1 MENITEFF
9 SNPLAKTLGWTLVH
23 ALWQILAVTLVY
35 FLVVIFTKKAN
46 TRYWSG
52 MTLLLL
58 QFVASGITFF
68 VIREYSSSEKNFVGV
83 ALAPK
88 MLSSVQVMLSF
99 LQTNLPLVV
108 GIWVLGCAI
117 LFSRLI
123 LGYLWVNQ
131 LKNSPKNQFDE
142 KLTQIL
148 SDIKQ
153 KMNITKIVHVK
164 VSRMVSL
171 PMIMGVL
178 KPVILIP
185 ASLVSGFSQEQLET
199 ILAHELAHLKR
210 QDFLLNGLQSV
221 LDVIYFFHPAMW
233 LLSAQIRKE
242 RENCCDDMALEVS
255 GSKLLLAKTLVQLQ
269 ETTYTP
275 KLAMAFGK
283 KSYSLLE
290 RVQRIVGISSPR
302 NFNKESIWIV
312 VGLFVTFF
320 AFAQKNEEKRTVS
333 KTIYSS
339 SSTADTLI
347 SPKRNEASIVIQ
359 DNKNDFRI
367 KDNKIFYNGKEVQLS
382 PEVQEKVNVRLK
394 ALEVNQQQM
403 EAQSKLMEEQSQEME
418 KFSSQMEVNSK
429 PMEEIGKKMEV
440 IGKKMELAAKKYTSE
455 LNNKKFGDKDL
466 DAFSKKFDAEMA
478 EYDKEMD
485 QYSKQMDELSSQ
497 MEKVSAPMDAIS
509 AKMDEISAPMESI
522 SVELERN
529 VDEIIELMPAEI
541 RLSILK
547 DRPKPPSPPKAP
559 KAPKSVISP
568 KAPKAPKSIISPK
581 NVPSP
586 PSPPS
591 PPTPPKKD

>member
-23 ALWQILAVTLVY
+23 SLWQILAITLVY
-35 FLVVIFTKKAN
+35 FAIVLFTKKASY
-46 TRYWSG
+46 RYWSG
-52 MTLLLL
+52 MSLLLL
-58 QFVASGITFF
+58 QFMASGITFF
-68 VIREYSSSEKNFVGV
+68 VISAISSSEKTFAGV

-88 MLSSVQVMLSF
+88 MLSSVQVMLSY

-123 LGYLWVNQ
+123 LGYLWVNS

-148 SDIKQ
+148 LDIKQ
-153 KMNITKIVHVK
+153 KMNITKNVQVK
-164 VSRMVSL
+164 VSRIVSL

-185 ASLVSGFSQEQLET
+185 AGLVSGFSQEQLET

-210 QDFLLNGLQSV
+210 HDFLLNGLQSV

-242 RENCCDDMALEVS
+242 RENCCDDLALEVS

-269 ETTYTP
+269 ETIYTP

-290 RVQRIVGISSPR
+290 RVQRIVGIGSPR

-312 VGLFVTFF
+312 AGLFVTFF
-320 AFAQKNEEKRTVS
+320 AFAQKNEEQRTVS
-333 KTIYSS
+333 TSISRS

-347 SPKRNEASIVIQ
+347 SPKRNETSIVIQ
-359 DNKNDFRI
+359 DSKNDFRI

-394 ALEVNQQQM
+394 AVEVNQQQM
-403 EAQSKLMEEQSQEME
+403 EVQSKLMEEQSHEME

-429 PMEEIGKKMEV
+429 PMEEISKKMEEV
-440 IGKKMELAAKKYTSE
+440 GKKMELA
-455 LNNKKFGDKDL
+455 
-466 DAFSKKFDAEMA
+466 SKKHELALKSKNLTKKDEDLIWKTFESQIA
-478 EYDKEMD
+478 EYDKEME
-485 QYSKQMDELSSQ
+485 QYNIQMDEYASQ
-497 MEKVSAPMDAIS
+497 MDKVSAPMDAIS
-509 AKMDEISAPMESI
+509 AKMDEISVPMDAI
-522 SVELERN
+522 SEELDRN
-529 VDEIIELMPAEI
+529 VNEIIDLMPAEI
-541 RLSILK
+541 RSSILK
-547 DRPKPPSPPKAP
+547 DRLKTPVPPKAP

-568 KAPKAPKSIISPK
+568 NAPKGIISPK

-586 PSPPS
+586 P
-591 PPTPPKKD
+591 TPPKKD

>member
-23 ALWQILAVTLVY
+23 SLWQILAITLVY
-35 FLVVIFTKKAN
+35 FAIVLFTKKASY
-46 TRYWSG
+46 RYWSG
-52 MTLLLL
+52 MSLLLL
-58 QFVASGITFF
+58 QFMASGITFF
-68 VIREYSSSEKNFVGV
+68 VISAFSSSEKTFAGV

-88 MLSSVQVMLSF
+88 MLSSVQVMLSY

-123 LGYLWVNQ
+123 LGYLWVNS

-148 SDIKQ
+148 LDIKQ
-153 KMNITKIVHVK
+153 KMNITKNVQVK
-164 VSRMVSL
+164 VSRIVSL

-185 ASLVSGFSQEQLET
+185 AGLVSGFSQEQLET

-210 QDFLLNGLQSV
+210 HDFLLNGLQSV

-242 RENCCDDMALEVS
+242 RENCCDDLALEVS

-269 ETTYTP
+269 ETIYTP

-283 KSYSLLE
+283 RSYSLLE
-290 RVQRIVGISSPR
+290 RVQRIVGIGSPR

-312 VGLFVTFF
+312 AGLFVTFF
-320 AFAQKNEEKRTVS
+320 AFAQKNEEQRTVS
-333 KTIYSS
+333 TSISRS

-347 SPKRNEASIVIQ
+347 SPKRNETSIVIQ
-359 DNKNDFRI
+359 DSKNDFRI

-394 ALEVNQQQM
+394 AVEVNQQQM
-403 EAQSKLMEEQSQEME
+403 EAQSKLMEEQSHEME

-429 PMEEIGKKMEV
+429 PMEEISKKMEEV
-440 IGKKMELAAKKYTSE
+440 GKKMELA
-455 LNNKKFGDKDL
+455 
-466 DAFSKKFDAEMA
+466 SKKHELALKSKNLTKKDEDLIWKTFESQIA
-478 EYDKEMD
+478 EYDKEME
-485 QYSKQMDELSSQ
+485 QYNIQMDEYASQ
-497 MEKVSAPMDAIS
+497 MDKVSAPMDAIS
-509 AKMDEISAPMESI
+509 AKMDEISVPMDAI
-522 SVELERN
+522 SVELDRN
-529 VDEIIELMPAEI
+529 VNEIIDLMPAEI
-541 RLSILK
+541 RSSILK
-547 DRPKPPSPPKAP
+547 DRLKTPVPPKAP

-568 KAPKAPKSIISPK
+568 NAPKGIISPK
-581 NVPSP
+581 NVPSL
-586 PSPPS
+586 
-591 PPTPPKKD
+591 PTPPKKD

>member
-1 MENITEFF
+1 MKNITEFF
-9 SNPLAKTLGWTLVH
+9 SNPLAKALGWTLVH
-23 ALWQILAVTLVY
+23 SLWQILAITLVY

-52 MTLLLL
+52 MSLLLL
-58 QFVASGITFF
+58 QFIASGITFF
-68 VIREYSSSEKNFVGV
+68 IISEFSSAEKTFGGV
-83 ALAPK
+83 PLAPK
-88 MLSSVQVMLSF
+88 MLNSVQMILSY
-99 LQTNLPLVV
+99 LQTNLHLIV

-148 SDIKQ
+148 VDIKQ
-153 KMNITKIVHVK
+153 KMDITKTVQVK

-210 QDFLLNGLQSV
+210 HDFLINGLQSV

-242 RENCCDDMALEVS
+242 RENCCDDLALEVS
-255 GSKLLLAKTLVQLQ
+255 GSKLLLAKTLVALQ

-275 KLAMAFGK
+275 SLALAFGK

-320 AFAQKNEEKRTVS
+320 AFAQKNEEKKSIS
-333 KTIYSS
+333 KAIYSNVS
-339 SSTADTLI
+339 VADTLI
-347 SPKRNEASIVIQ
+347 SPKKNEASIVIQ
-359 DNKNDFRI
+359 DGKSDFRI

-394 ALEVNQQQM
+394 AMEVNQKQM
-403 EAQSKLMEEQSQEME
+403 EAQGKLMEEQGLEME
-418 KFSSQMEVNSK
+418 KYSSEMQVNSK
-429 PMEEIGKKMEV
+429 PMEEMGKKMEV

-466 DAFSKKFDAEMA
+466 DVFSKKFDAEMA
-478 EYDKEMD
+478 EYDKEMEV
-485 QYSKQMDELSSQ
+485 YSKQMEELSSQ
-497 MEKVSAPMDAIS
+497 MNKLSAPMDAIS
-509 AKMDEISAPMESI
+509 EKMEKLSEPMEAI

-541 RLSILK
+541 RSSIMK
-547 DRPKPPSPPKAP
+547 DRPKPPAPPKAP
-559 KAPKSVISP
+559 KAPKAMKSVISPKPPVPP
-568 KAPKAPKSIISPK
+568 KAPKAPI
-581 NVPSP
+581 
-586 PSPPS
+586 
-591 PPTPPKKD
+591 KD

>member
-23 ALWQILAVTLVY
+23 SLWQILAITLVY
-35 FLVVIFTKKAN
+35 FAIVLFTKKASY
-46 TRYWSG
+46 RYWSG
-52 MTLLLL
+52 MSLLLL
-58 QFVASGITFF
+58 QFMASGITFF
-68 VIREYSSSEKNFVGV
+68 VISAISSSEKTFAGV

-88 MLSSVQVMLSF
+88 MLSSVQVMLSY

-123 LGYLWVNQ
+123 LGYLWVNS

-148 SDIKQ
+148 LDIKQ
-153 KMNITKIVHVK
+153 KMNITKNVQVK
-164 VSRMVSL
+164 VSRIVSL

-185 ASLVSGFSQEQLET
+185 ASLVSVFSQEQLET

-210 QDFLLNGLQSV
+210 HDFLLNGLQSV

-242 RENCCDDMALEVS
+242 RENCCDDLALEVS

-269 ETTYTP
+269 ETIYTP

-283 KSYSLLE
+283 RSYSLLE
-290 RVQRIVGISSPR
+290 RVQRIVGIGSPR

-312 VGLFVTFF
+312 AGLFVTFF
-320 AFAQKNEEKRTVS
+320 AFAQKNEEQRTVS
-333 KTIYSS
+333 MSISRS

-347 SPKRNEASIVIQ
+347 SPKRNETSIVIQ
-359 DNKNDFRI
+359 DSKNDFRI

-394 ALEVNQQQM
+394 AVEVNQQQM
-403 EAQSKLMEEQSQEME
+403 EVQSKLMEEQSHEME

-429 PMEEIGKKMEV
+429 PMEEISKKMEEV
-440 IGKKMELAAKKYTSE
+440 GKKMELA
-455 LNNKKFGDKDL
+455 
-466 DAFSKKFDAEMA
+466 SKKHELALKSKNLTKKDEDLIWKTFESQIA
-478 EYDKEMD
+478 EYDKEME
-485 QYSKQMDELSSQ
+485 QYNIQMDEYASQ
-497 MEKVSAPMDAIS
+497 MDKVSAPMDAIS
-509 AKMDEISAPMESI
+509 AKMDEISVPMDAI
-522 SVELERN
+522 SVELDRN
-529 VDEIIELMPAEI
+529 VNEIIDLMPADI
-541 RLSILK
+541 RSSILK
-547 DRPKPPSPPKAP
+547 DRLKTPVPPKAP
-559 KAPKSVISP
+559 KAPKSLISP
-568 KAPKAPKSIISPK
+568 NAPKGIISPK

-586 PSPPS
+586 P
-591 PPTPPKKD
+591 TPPKKD

>member
-1 MENITEFF
+1 M
-9 SNPLAKTLGWTLVH
+9 S
-23 ALWQILAVTLVY
+23 
-35 FLVVIFTKKAN
+35 
-46 TRYWSG
+46 
-52 MTLLLL
+52 LLLL
-58 QFVASGITFF
+58 QFMASGITFF
-68 VIREYSSSEKNFVGV
+68 VISAFSSSEKTFAGV

-88 MLSSVQVMLSF
+88 MLSSVQVMLSY

-123 LGYLWVNQ
+123 LGYLWVNS

-148 SDIKQ
+148 LDIKQ
-153 KMNITKIVHVK
+153 KMNITKNVQVK
-164 VSRMVSL
+164 VSRIVSL

-185 ASLVSGFSQEQLET
+185 AGLVSGFSQEQLET

-210 QDFLLNGLQSV
+210 HDFLLNGLQSV

-242 RENCCDDMALEVS
+242 RENCCDDLALEVS

-269 ETTYTP
+269 ETIYTP

-290 RVQRIVGISSPR
+290 RVQRIVGIGSPR

-312 VGLFVTFF
+312 AGLFVTFF
-320 AFAQKNEEKRTVS
+320 AFAQKNEEQRTVS
-333 KTIYSS
+333 TSISRS

-347 SPKRNEASIVIQ
+347 SPKRNETSIVIQ
-359 DNKNDFRI
+359 DSKNDFRI

-394 ALEVNQQQM
+394 AVEVNQQQM
-403 EAQSKLMEEQSQEME
+403 EAQSKLMEEQSHEME

-429 PMEEIGKKMEV
+429 PMEEISKKMEEV
-440 IGKKMELAAKKYTSE
+440 GKKMELA
-455 LNNKKFGDKDL
+455 
-466 DAFSKKFDAEMA
+466 SKKHELALKSKNLTKKDEDLIWKTFESQIA
-478 EYDKEMD
+478 EYDKEME
-485 QYSKQMDELSSQ
+485 QYNIQMDEYASQ
-497 MEKVSAPMDAIS
+497 MDKVSAPMDAIS
-509 AKMDEISAPMESI
+509 AKMDEISVPMDAI
-522 SVELERN
+522 SVELDRN
-529 VDEIIELMPAEI
+529 VNEIIDLMPAEI
-541 RLSILK
+541 RSSILK
-547 DRPKPPSPPKAP
+547 DRLK
-559 KAPKSVISP
+559 
-568 KAPKAPKSIISPK
+568 
-581 NVPSP
+581 
-586 PSPPS
+586 
-591 PPTPPKKD
+591 TPVLSKFNLFL

>member
-23 ALWQILAVTLVY
+23 SLWQILAITLVY
-35 FLVVIFTKKAN
+35 FAIVLFTKKASY
-46 TRYWSG
+46 RYWSG
-52 MTLLLL
+52 MSLLLL
-58 QFVASGITFF
+58 QFMASGITFF
-68 VIREYSSSEKNFVGV
+68 VISAFSSSEKTFAGV

-88 MLSSVQVMLSF
+88 MLSSVQVMLSY

-123 LGYLWVNQ
+123 LGYLWVNS

-148 SDIKQ
+148 LDIKQ
-153 KMNITKIVHVK
+153 KMNITKNVQVK
-164 VSRMVSL
+164 VSRIVSL

-185 ASLVSGFSQEQLET
+185 AGLVSGFSQEQLET

-210 QDFLLNGLQSV
+210 HDFLLNGLQSV

-242 RENCCDDMALEVS
+242 RENCCDDLALEVS

-269 ETTYTP
+269 ETIYTP

-290 RVQRIVGISSPR
+290 RVQRIVGIGSPR

-312 VGLFVTFF
+312 AGLFVTFF
-320 AFAQKNEEKRTVS
+320 AFAQKNEEQRTVS
-333 KTIYSS
+333 TSISRS

-347 SPKRNEASIVIQ
+347 SPKRNETSIVIQ
-359 DNKNDFRI
+359 DSKNDFRI

-394 ALEVNQQQM
+394 AVEVNQQQM
-403 EAQSKLMEEQSQEME
+403 EVQSKLMEEQSHEME

-429 PMEEIGKKMEV
+429 PMEEISKKMEV
-440 IGKKMELAAKKYTSE
+440 VGKKMELA
-455 LNNKKFGDKDL
+455 
-466 DAFSKKFDAEMA
+466 SKKHELALKSKNLTKKDEDLIWKTFESQIA
-478 EYDKEMD
+478 EYDKEME
-485 QYSKQMDELSSQ
+485 QYNIQMDEYASQ
-497 MEKVSAPMDAIS
+497 MDKVSAPMDAIS
-509 AKMDEISAPMESI
+509 AKMDEISVPMDAI
-522 SVELERN
+522 SEELDRN
-529 VDEIIELMPAEI
+529 VNEIIDLMPADI
-541 RLSILK
+541 RSSILK
-547 DRPKPPSPPKAP
+547 DRLKTPVPPKAP

-568 KAPKAPKSIISPK
+568 NAPKGIISPK
-581 NVPSP
+581 NVPSL
-586 PSPPS
+586 
-591 PPTPPKKD
+591 PTPPKKD

>member
-1 MENITEFF
+1 
-9 SNPLAKTLGWTLVH
+9 LA
-23 ALWQILAVTLVY
+23 ITLVY
-35 FLVVIFTKKAN
+35 FAIVLFTKKASY
-46 TRYWSG
+46 RYWSG
-52 MTLLLL
+52 MSLLLL
-58 QFVASGITFF
+58 QFMASGITFF
-68 VIREYSSSEKNFVGV
+68 VISAFSSSEKTFAGV

-88 MLSSVQVMLSF
+88 MLSSVQVMLSY

-123 LGYLWVNQ
+123 LGYLWVNS

-148 SDIKQ
+148 LDIKQ
-153 KMNITKIVHVK
+153 KMNITKNVQVK
-164 VSRMVSL
+164 VSRIVSL

-185 ASLVSGFSQEQLET
+185 AGLVSGFSQEQLET

-210 QDFLLNGLQSV
+210 HDFLLNGLQSV

-242 RENCCDDMALEVS
+242 RENCCDDLALEVS

-269 ETTYTP
+269 ETIYTP

-290 RVQRIVGISSPR
+290 RVQRIVGIGSPR

-312 VGLFVTFF
+312 AGLFVTFF
-320 AFAQKNEEKRTVS
+320 AFAQKNEEQRTVS
-333 KTIYSS
+333 TSISRS

-347 SPKRNEASIVIQ
+347 SPKRNETSIVIQ
-359 DNKNDFRI
+359 DSKNDFRI

-394 ALEVNQQQM
+394 AVEVNQQQM
-403 EAQSKLMEEQSQEME
+403 EVQSKLMEEQSHEME

-429 PMEEIGKKMEV
+429 PMEEISKKMEEV
-440 IGKKMELAAKKYTSE
+440 GKKMELA
-455 LNNKKFGDKDL
+455 
-466 DAFSKKFDAEMA
+466 SKKHELALKSKNLTKKDEDLIWKTFESQIA
-478 EYDKEMD
+478 EYDKEME
-485 QYSKQMDELSSQ
+485 QYNIQMDEYASQ
-497 MEKVSAPMDAIS
+497 MDKVSAPMDAIS
-509 AKMDEISAPMESI
+509 AKMDEISVPMDAI
-522 SVELERN
+522 SVELDRN
-529 VDEIIELMPAEI
+529 VNEIIDLMPADI
-541 RLSILK
+541 RSSILK
-547 DRPKPPSPPKAP
+547 DRLKTPVPPKAP
-559 KAPKSVISP
+559 KAPKSLISP
-568 KAPKAPKSIISPK
+568 NAPKGIISPK

-586 PSPPS
+586 P
-591 PPTPPKKD
+591 TPPKKD

>member
-23 ALWQILAVTLVY
+23 SLWQILAITLVY
-35 FLVVIFTKKAN
+35 FAIVLFTKKASY
-46 TRYWSG
+46 RYWSG
-52 MTLLLL
+52 MSLLLL
-58 QFVASGITFF
+58 QFMASGITFF
-68 VIREYSSSEKNFVGV
+68 VISAFSSSEKTFAGV

-88 MLSSVQVMLSF
+88 MLSSVQVMLSY

-123 LGYLWVNQ
+123 LGYLWVNS

-148 SDIKQ
+148 LDIKQ
-153 KMNITKIVHVK
+153 KMNITKNVQVK
-164 VSRMVSL
+164 VSRIVSL

-185 ASLVSGFSQEQLET
+185 AGLVSGFSQEQLET

-210 QDFLLNGLQSV
+210 HDFLLNGLQSV

-242 RENCCDDMALEVS
+242 RENCCDDLALEVS

-269 ETTYTP
+269 ETIYTP

-290 RVQRIVGISSPR
+290 RVQRIVGIGSPR

-312 VGLFVTFF
+312 AGLFVTFF
-320 AFAQKNEEKRTVS
+320 AFAQKNEEQRTVS
-333 KTIYSS
+333 TSISRS

-347 SPKRNEASIVIQ
+347 SPKRNETSIVIQ
-359 DNKNDFRI
+359 DSKNDFRI

-394 ALEVNQQQM
+394 AVEVNQQQM
-403 EAQSKLMEEQSQEME
+403 EVQSKLMEEQSHEME

-429 PMEEIGKKMEV
+429 PMEELSKQMEED
-440 IGKKMELAAKKYTSE
+440 GKKMELA
-455 LNNKKFGDKDL
+455 
-466 DAFSKKFDAEMA
+466 SKKHELALKSKNLTKKDEDLIWKTFESQIA
-478 EYDKEMD
+478 EYDKEME
-485 QYSKQMDELSSQ
+485 QYNIQMDEYASQ
-497 MEKVSAPMDAIS
+497 MDKVSAPMDAIS
-509 AKMDEISAPMESI
+509 AKMDEISVPMDAI
-522 SVELERN
+522 SVELDRN
-529 VDEIIELMPAEI
+529 VNEIIDLMPAEI
-541 RLSILK
+541 RSSILK
-547 DRPKPPSPPKAP
+547 DRLKTPVPPKAP
-559 KAPKSVISP
+559 KAPKSLISP
-568 KAPKAPKSIISPK
+568 NAPKGIISPK
-581 NVPSP
+581 IV
-586 PSPPS
+586 PS
-591 PPTPPKKD
+591 PPTPPKKKKGLIRSDY

>member
-23 ALWQILAVTLVY
+23 SLWQILAITLVY
-35 FLVVIFTKKAN
+35 FAIVLFTKKASY
-46 TRYWSG
+46 RYWSG
-52 MTLLLL
+52 MSLLLL
-58 QFVASGITFF
+58 QFMASGITFF
-68 VIREYSSSEKNFVGV
+68 VISAFSSSEKTFAGV

-88 MLSSVQVMLSF
+88 MLSSVQVMLSY

-123 LGYLWVNQ
+123 LGYLWVNS

-148 SDIKQ
+148 LDIKQ
-153 KMNITKIVHVK
+153 KMNITKNVQVK
-164 VSRMVSL
+164 VSRIVSL

-185 ASLVSGFSQEQLET
+185 AGLVSGFSQEQLET

-210 QDFLLNGLQSV
+210 HDFLLNGLQSV

-242 RENCCDDMALEVS
+242 RENCCDDLALEVS

-269 ETTYTP
+269 ETIYTP

-290 RVQRIVGISSPR
+290 RVQRIVGIGSPR

-312 VGLFVTFF
+312 AGLFVTFF

-333 KTIYSS
+333 TSISRS

-347 SPKRNEASIVIQ
+347 SPKRNETSIVIQ
-359 DNKNDFRI
+359 DSKNDFRI

-394 ALEVNQQQM
+394 AVEVNQQQM
-403 EAQSKLMEEQSQEME
+403 EVQSKLMEEQSHEME

-429 PMEEIGKKMEV
+429 PMEEISKKMEEV
-440 IGKKMELAAKKYTSE
+440 GKKMELA
-455 LNNKKFGDKDL
+455 
-466 DAFSKKFDAEMA
+466 SKKHELALKSKNLTKKDEDLIWKTFESQIA
-478 EYDKEMD
+478 EYDKEME
-485 QYSKQMDELSSQ
+485 QYNIQMDEYASQ
-497 MEKVSAPMDAIS
+497 MDKVSAPMDAIS
-509 AKMDEISAPMESI
+509 AKMDEISVPMDAI
-522 SVELERN
+522 SVELDRN
-529 VDEIIELMPAEI
+529 VNEIIDLMPADI
-541 RLSILK
+541 RSSILK
-547 DRPKPPSPPKAP
+547 DRLKTPVPPKAP
-559 KAPKSVISP
+559 KAPKSLISP
-568 KAPKAPKSIISPK
+568 NAPKGIISPK

-586 PSPPS
+586 P
-591 PPTPPKKD
+591 TPPKKD

>member
-23 ALWQILAVTLVY
+23 SLWQILAITLVY
-35 FLVVIFTKKAN
+35 FVIVLFTKKASY
-46 TRYWSG
+46 RYWSG
-52 MTLLLL
+52 MSLLLL
-58 QFVASGITFF
+58 QFMASGITFF
-68 VIREYSSSEKNFVGV
+68 VISAISSSEKTFAGV

-88 MLSSVQVMLSF
+88 MLSSVQVMLSY

-123 LGYLWVNQ
+123 LGYLWVNS

-148 SDIKQ
+148 LDIKQ
-153 KMNITKIVHVK
+153 KMNITKNVQVK
-164 VSRMVSL
+164 VSRIVSL

-185 ASLVSGFSQEQLET
+185 ASLVSVFSQEQLET

-210 QDFLLNGLQSV
+210 HDFLLNGLQSV

-242 RENCCDDMALEVS
+242 RENCCDDLALEVS

-269 ETTYTP
+269 ETIYTP

-283 KSYSLLE
+283 RSYSLLE
-290 RVQRIVGISSPR
+290 RVQRIVGIGSPR

-312 VGLFVTFF
+312 AGLFVTFF
-320 AFAQKNEEKRTVS
+320 AFAQKNEEQRTVS
-333 KTIYSS
+333 MSISRS

-347 SPKRNEASIVIQ
+347 SPKRNETSIVIQ
-359 DNKNDFRI
+359 DSKNDFRI

-394 ALEVNQQQM
+394 AVEVNQQQM
-403 EAQSKLMEEQSQEME
+403 EVQSKLMEEQSHEME

-429 PMEEIGKKMEV
+429 PMEEISKKMEV
-440 IGKKMELAAKKYTSE
+440 VGKKMELA
-455 LNNKKFGDKDL
+455 
-466 DAFSKKFDAEMA
+466 SKKHELALKSKNLTKKDEDLIWKTFESQIA
-478 EYDKEMD
+478 EYDKEME
-485 QYSKQMDELSSQ
+485 QYNIQMDEYASQ
-497 MEKVSAPMDAIS
+497 MDKVSAPMDAIS
-509 AKMDEISAPMESI
+509 AKMDEISVPMDAI
-522 SVELERN
+522 SEELDRN
-529 VDEIIELMPAEI
+529 VNEIIDLMPAEI
-541 RLSILK
+541 RSSILK
-547 DRPKPPSPPKAP
+547 DRLKTPVPPKAP

-568 KAPKAPKSIISPK
+568 NAPKGIISPK
-581 NVPSP
+581 NVPSL
-586 PSPPS
+586 
-591 PPTPPKKD
+591 PTPPKKD

>member
-23 ALWQILAVTLVY
+23 SLWQILAITLVY
-35 FLVVIFTKKAN
+35 FAIVLFTKKASY
-46 TRYWSG
+46 RYWSG
-52 MTLLLL
+52 MSLLLL
-58 QFVASGITFF
+58 QFMASGITFF
-68 VIREYSSSEKNFVGV
+68 VISAFSSSEKTFAGV

-88 MLSSVQVMLSF
+88 MLSSVQVMLSY

-123 LGYLWVNQ
+123 LGYLWVNS

-148 SDIKQ
+148 LDIKQ
-153 KMNITKIVHVK
+153 KMNITKNVQVK
-164 VSRMVSL
+164 VSRIVSL

-185 ASLVSGFSQEQLET
+185 AGLVSGFSQEQLET

-210 QDFLLNGLQSV
+210 HDFLLNGLQSV

-242 RENCCDDMALEVS
+242 RENCCDDLALEVS

-269 ETTYTP
+269 ETIYTP

-290 RVQRIVGISSPR
+290 RVQRIVGIGSPR

-312 VGLFVTFF
+312 AGLFVTFF

-333 KTIYSS
+333 TSISRS

-347 SPKRNEASIVIQ
+347 SPKRNETSIVIQ
-359 DNKNDFRI
+359 DSKNDFRI

-394 ALEVNQQQM
+394 AVEVNQQQM
-403 EAQSKLMEEQSQEME
+403 EAQSKLMEEQSHEME

-429 PMEEIGKKMEV
+429 PMEEISKKMEEV
-440 IGKKMELAAKKYTSE
+440 GKKMELA
-455 LNNKKFGDKDL
+455 
-466 DAFSKKFDAEMA
+466 SKKHELALKSKNLTKKDEDLIWKTFESQIA
-478 EYDKEMD
+478 EYDKEME
-485 QYSKQMDELSSQ
+485 QYNIQMDEYASQ
-497 MEKVSAPMDAIS
+497 MDKVSAPMDAIS
-509 AKMDEISAPMESI
+509 AKMDEISVPMDAI
-522 SVELERN
+522 SVELDRN
-529 VDEIIELMPAEI
+529 VNEIIDLLPAEI
-541 RLSILK
+541 RSSILK
-547 DRPKPPSPPKAP
+547 DRLKTPVPPKAP
-559 KAPKSVISP
+559 KAPKSLISP
-568 KAPKAPKSIISPK
+568 NAPKGIISPK

-586 PSPPS
+586 P
-591 PPTPPKKD
+591 TPPKKD

>member
-23 ALWQILAVTLVY
+23 SLWQILAVTLVY
-35 FLVVIFTKKAN
+35 FLVVIFTKKAS

-52 MTLLLL
+52 MTLLLF
-58 QFVASGITFF
+58 QFIASGITFF
-68 VIREYSSSEKNFVGV
+68 IISEFSSSEKTFGGV

-88 MLSSVQVMLSF
+88 MLNSVQLMLSF

-142 KLTQIL
+142 RLTQIL

-153 KMNITKIVHVK
+153 KMNITKTVQVK

-210 QDFLLNGLQSV
+210 HDFLLNGLQSV

-242 RENCCDDMALEVS
+242 RENCCDDLALEVS

-312 VGLFVTFF
+312 MGLFVTFF
-320 AFAQKNEEKRTVS
+320 AFAQKNEEKKSVS
-333 KTIYSS
+333 KAIYSS

-359 DNKNDFRI
+359 DDKNDFRI
-367 KDNKIFYNGKEVQLS
+367 KGNKIFYNGKEVQLS
-382 PEVQEKVNVRLK
+382 PDVQEKVNVRLK
-394 ALEVNQQQM
+394 AMEVNQEQM
-403 EAQSKLMEEQSQEME
+403 EAQTKLMEEQSQEME
-418 KFSSQMEVNSK
+418 KFSSEMHVNSK

-440 IGKKMELAAKKYTSE
+440 IGKKMELASNKYTSA

-466 DAFSKKFDAEMA
+466 EAFSKKFDAEMA
-478 EYDKEMD
+478 EFDKEMEV
-485 QYSKQMDELSSQ
+485 YSKQMDELSSQ
-497 MEKVSAPMDAIS
+497 MDKVSAPMDAIS
-509 AKMDEISAPMESI
+509 VKMDEISAPMDAI
-522 SVELERN
+522 SNEMDKN
-529 VDEIIELMPAEI
+529 IDEIIALMPAEI
-541 RLSILK
+541 RSNIMK
-547 DRPKPPSPPKAP
+547 DRPKIPAPPKAP
-559 KAPKSVISP
+559 KAPKSPKSVISP

-581 NVPSP
+581 DVPF
-586 PSPPS
+586 
-591 PPTPPKKD
+591 PPKPPKEPVKD

>member
-23 ALWQILAVTLVY
+23 SLWQILAITLVY
-35 FLVVIFTKKAN
+35 FAIVLFTKKASY
-46 TRYWSG
+46 RYWSG
-52 MTLLLL
+52 MSLLLL
-58 QFVASGITFF
+58 QFMASGITFF
-68 VIREYSSSEKNFVGV
+68 VISAFSSSEKTFAGV

-88 MLSSVQVMLSF
+88 MLSSVQVMLSY

-123 LGYLWVNQ
+123 LGYLWVNS

-148 SDIKQ
+148 LDIKQ
-153 KMNITKIVHVK
+153 KMNITKNVQVK
-164 VSRMVSL
+164 VSRIVSL

-185 ASLVSGFSQEQLET
+185 AGLVSGFSQEQLET

-210 QDFLLNGLQSV
+210 HDFLLNGLQSV

-242 RENCCDDMALEVS
+242 RENCCDDLALEVS

-269 ETTYTP
+269 ETIYTP

-290 RVQRIVGISSPR
+290 RVQRIVGIGSPR

-312 VGLFVTFF
+312 AGLFVTFF
-320 AFAQKNEEKRTVS
+320 AFAQKNEEQRTVS
-333 KTIYSS
+333 TSISRS

-347 SPKRNEASIVIQ
+347 SPKRNETSIVIQ
-359 DNKNDFRI
+359 DSKNDFRI

-394 ALEVNQQQM
+394 AVEVNQQQM
-403 EAQSKLMEEQSQEME
+403 EVQSKLMEEQSHEME

-429 PMEEIGKKMEV
+429 PMEEISKKMEEV
-440 IGKKMELAAKKYTSE
+440 GKKMELA
-455 LNNKKFGDKDL
+455 
-466 DAFSKKFDAEMA
+466 SKKHELALKSKNLTKKDEDLIWKTFESQIA
-478 EYDKEMD
+478 EYDKEME
-485 QYSKQMDELSSQ
+485 QYNIQMDEYASQ
-497 MEKVSAPMDAIS
+497 MDKVSAPMDAIS
-509 AKMDEISAPMESI
+509 AKMDEISVPMDAI
-522 SVELERN
+522 SVELDRN
-529 VDEIIELMPAEI
+529 VNEIIDLMPAEI
-541 RLSILK
+541 RSSILK
-547 DRPKPPSPPKAP
+547 DRLKTPVPPKAP

-568 KAPKAPKSIISPK
+568 NAPKGIISPK

-586 PSPPS
+586 P
-591 PPTPPKKD
+591 TPPKKD

>member
-23 ALWQILAVTLVY
+23 SLWQILAITLVY
-35 FLVVIFTKKAN
+35 FAIVLFTKKASY
-46 TRYWSG
+46 RYWSG
-52 MTLLLL
+52 MSLLLL
-58 QFVASGITFF
+58 QFMASGITFF
-68 VIREYSSSEKNFVGV
+68 VISAFSSSEKTFAGV

-88 MLSSVQVMLSF
+88 MLSSVQVMLSY

-123 LGYLWVNQ
+123 LGYLWVNS

-148 SDIKQ
+148 LDIKQ
-153 KMNITKIVHVK
+153 KMNITKNVQVK
-164 VSRMVSL
+164 VSRIVSL

-185 ASLVSGFSQEQLET
+185 AGLVSGFSQEQLET

-210 QDFLLNGLQSV
+210 HDFLLNGLQSV

-242 RENCCDDMALEVS
+242 RENCCDDLALEVS

-269 ETTYTP
+269 ETIYTP

-290 RVQRIVGISSPR
+290 RVQRIVGIGSPR

-312 VGLFVTFF
+312 AGLFVTFF
-320 AFAQKNEEKRTVS
+320 AFAQKNEEQRTVS
-333 KTIYSS
+333 TSISRS

-347 SPKRNEASIVIQ
+347 SPKRNETSIVIQ
-359 DNKNDFRI
+359 DSKNDFRI

-394 ALEVNQQQM
+394 AVEVNQQQM
-403 EAQSKLMEEQSQEME
+403 EAQSKLMEEQSHEME

-429 PMEEIGKKMEV
+429 PMEEISKKMEEV
-440 IGKKMELAAKKYTSE
+440 GKKMELA
-455 LNNKKFGDKDL
+455 
-466 DAFSKKFDAEMA
+466 SKKHELALKSKNLTKKDEDLIWKTFESQIA
-478 EYDKEMD
+478 EYDKEME
-485 QYSKQMDELSSQ
+485 QYNIQMDEYASQ
-497 MEKVSAPMDAIS
+497 MDKVSAPMDAIS
-509 AKMDEISAPMESI
+509 AKMDEISVPMDAI
-522 SVELERN
+522 SVELDRN
-529 VDEIIELMPAEI
+529 VNEIIDLMPAEI
-541 RLSILK
+541 RSSILK
-547 DRPKPPSPPKAP
+547 DRLKTPVPPKAP
-559 KAPKSVISP
+559 KAPKSLISP
-568 KAPKAPKSIISPK
+568 NAPKGIISPK

-586 PSPPS
+586 P
-591 PPTPPKKD
+591 TPPKKD

>member
-1 MENITEFF
+1 VGASKNLMENITEFF

-23 ALWQILAVTLVY
+23 SLWQILAITLVY
-35 FLVVIFTKKAN
+35 FAIVLFTKKASY
-46 TRYWSG
+46 RYWSG
-52 MTLLLL
+52 MSLLLL
-58 QFVASGITFF
+58 QFMASGITFF
-68 VIREYSSSEKNFVGV
+68 VISAFSSSEKTFAGV

-88 MLSSVQVMLSF
+88 MLSSVQVMLSY

-123 LGYLWVNQ
+123 LGYLWVNS

-148 SDIKQ
+148 LDIKQ
-153 KMNITKIVHVK
+153 KMNITKNVQVK
-164 VSRMVSL
+164 VSRIVSL

-185 ASLVSGFSQEQLET
+185 AGLVSGFSQEQLET

-210 QDFLLNGLQSV
+210 HDFLLNGLQSV

-242 RENCCDDMALEVS
+242 RENCCDDLALEVS

-269 ETTYTP
+269 ETIYTP

-283 KSYSLLE
+283 RSYSLLE
-290 RVQRIVGISSPR
+290 RVQRIVGIGSPR

-312 VGLFVTFF
+312 AGLFVTFF
-320 AFAQKNEEKRTVS
+320 AFAQKNEEQRTVS
-333 KTIYSS
+333 TSISRS

-347 SPKRNEASIVIQ
+347 SPKRNETSIVIQ
-359 DNKNDFRI
+359 DSKNDFRI

-394 ALEVNQQQM
+394 AVEVNQQQM
-403 EAQSKLMEEQSQEME
+403 EVQSKLMEEQSHEME

-429 PMEEIGKKMEV
+429 PMEEISKKMEV
-440 IGKKMELAAKKYTSE
+440 VGKKMELA
-455 LNNKKFGDKDL
+455 
-466 DAFSKKFDAEMA
+466 SKKHELALKSKNLTKKDEDLIWKTFESQIA
-478 EYDKEMD
+478 EYDKEME
-485 QYSKQMDELSSQ
+485 QYNIQMDEYASQ
-497 MEKVSAPMDAIS
+497 MDKVSAPMDAIS
-509 AKMDEISAPMESI
+509 AKMDEISVPMDAI
-522 SVELERN
+522 SEELDRN
-529 VDEIIELMPAEI
+529 VNEIIDLMPAEI
-541 RLSILK
+541 RSSILK
-547 DRPKPPSPPKAP
+547 DRLKTPVPPKAP

-568 KAPKAPKSIISPK
+568 NAPKGIISPK
-581 NVPSP
+581 NVPSL
-586 PSPPS
+586 
-591 PPTPPKKD
+591 PTPPKKD

>member
-23 ALWQILAVTLVY
+23 SLWQILAITLVY
-35 FLVVIFTKKAN
+35 FVIVLFTKKASY
-46 TRYWSG
+46 RYWSG
-52 MTLLLL
+52 MSLLLL
-58 QFVASGITFF
+58 QFMASGITFF
-68 VIREYSSSEKNFVGV
+68 VISAISSSEKTFAGV

-88 MLSSVQVMLSF
+88 MLSSVQVMLSY

-123 LGYLWVNQ
+123 LGYLWVNS

-148 SDIKQ
+148 LDIKQ
-153 KMNITKIVHVK
+153 KMNITKNVQVK
-164 VSRMVSL
+164 VSRIVSL

-185 ASLVSGFSQEQLET
+185 AGLVSGFSQEQLET

-210 QDFLLNGLQSV
+210 HDFLLNGLQSV

-242 RENCCDDMALEVS
+242 RENCCDDLALEVS

-269 ETTYTP
+269 ETIYTP

-283 KSYSLLE
+283 RSYSLLE
-290 RVQRIVGISSPR
+290 RVQRIVGIGSPR

-312 VGLFVTFF
+312 AGLFVTFF
-320 AFAQKNEEKRTVS
+320 AFAQKNEEQRTVS
-333 KTIYSS
+333 MSISRS

-347 SPKRNEASIVIQ
+347 SPKRNETSIVIQ
-359 DNKNDFRI
+359 DSKNDFRI

-394 ALEVNQQQM
+394 AVEVNQQQM
-403 EAQSKLMEEQSQEME
+403 EVQSKLMEEQSHEME

-429 PMEEIGKKMEV
+429 PMEEISKKMEV
-440 IGKKMELAAKKYTSE
+440 VGKKMELA
-455 LNNKKFGDKDL
+455 
-466 DAFSKKFDAEMA
+466 SKKHELALKSKNLTKKDEDLIWKTFESQIA
-478 EYDKEMD
+478 EYDKEME
-485 QYSKQMDELSSQ
+485 QYNIQMDEYASQ
-497 MEKVSAPMDAIS
+497 MDKVSAPMDAIS
-509 AKMDEISAPMESI
+509 AKMDEISVPMDAI
-522 SVELERN
+522 SEELDRN
-529 VDEIIELMPAEI
+529 VNEIIDLMPAEI
-541 RLSILK
+541 RSSILK
-547 DRPKPPSPPKAP
+547 DRLKTPVPPKAP
-559 KAPKSVISP
+559 KAPKSLISP
-568 KAPKAPKSIISPK
+568 NAPKGIISPK

-586 PSPPS
+586 P
-591 PPTPPKKD
+591 TPPKKD

>member
-23 ALWQILAVTLVY
+23 SLWQILAITLVY
-35 FLVVIFTKKAN
+35 FAIVLFTKKASY
-46 TRYWSG
+46 RYWSG
-52 MTLLLL
+52 MSLLLL
-58 QFVASGITFF
+58 QFMASGITFF
-68 VIREYSSSEKNFVGV
+68 VISAFSSSEKTFAGV

-88 MLSSVQVMLSF
+88 MLSSVQVMLSY

-123 LGYLWVNQ
+123 LGYLWVNS

-148 SDIKQ
+148 LDIKQ
-153 KMNITKIVHVK
+153 KMNITKNVQVK
-164 VSRMVSL
+164 VSRIVSL

-185 ASLVSGFSQEQLET
+185 AGLVSGFSQEQLET

-210 QDFLLNGLQSV
+210 HDFLLNGLQSV

-242 RENCCDDMALEVS
+242 RENCCDDLALEVS

-269 ETTYTP
+269 ETIYTP

-290 RVQRIVGISSPR
+290 RVQRIVGIGSPR

-312 VGLFVTFF
+312 AGLFVTFF

-333 KTIYSS
+333 TSISRS

-347 SPKRNEASIVIQ
+347 SPKRNETSIVIQ
-359 DNKNDFRI
+359 DSKNDFRI

-394 ALEVNQQQM
+394 AVEVNQQQM
-403 EAQSKLMEEQSQEME
+403 EAQSKLMEEQSHEME

-429 PMEEIGKKMEV
+429 PMEEISKKMEEV
-440 IGKKMELAAKKYTSE
+440 GKKMELA
-455 LNNKKFGDKDL
+455 
-466 DAFSKKFDAEMA
+466 SKKHELALKSKNLTKKDEDLIWKTFESQIA
-478 EYDKEMD
+478 EYDKEME
-485 QYSKQMDELSSQ
+485 QYNIQMDEYASQ
-497 MEKVSAPMDAIS
+497 MDKVSAPMDAIS
-509 AKMDEISAPMESI
+509 AKMDEISVPMDAI
-522 SVELERN
+522 SVELDRN
-529 VDEIIELMPAEI
+529 VNEIIDLMPAEI
-541 RLSILK
+541 RSSILK
-547 DRPKPPSPPKAP
+547 DRLKTPVPPKAP
-559 KAPKSVISP
+559 KAPKSLISP
-568 KAPKAPKSIISPK
+568 NAPKGIISPK

-586 PSPPS
+586 P
-591 PPTPPKKD
+591 TPPKKD

>member
-1 MENITEFF
+1 VGASKNLMENITEFF

-23 ALWQILAVTLVY
+23 SLWQILAITLVY
-35 FLVVIFTKKAN
+35 FAIVLFTKKASY
-46 TRYWSG
+46 RYWSG
-52 MTLLLL
+52 MSLLLL
-58 QFVASGITFF
+58 QFMASGITFF
-68 VIREYSSSEKNFVGV
+68 VISAFSSSEKTFAGV

-88 MLSSVQVMLSF
+88 MLSSVQVMLSY

-123 LGYLWVNQ
+123 LGYLWVNS

-148 SDIKQ
+148 LDIKQ
-153 KMNITKIVHVK
+153 KMNITKNVQVK
-164 VSRMVSL
+164 VSRIVSL

-185 ASLVSGFSQEQLET
+185 AGLVSGFSQEQLET

-210 QDFLLNGLQSV
+210 HDFLLNGLQSV

-242 RENCCDDMALEVS
+242 RENCCDDLALEVS

-269 ETTYTP
+269 ETIYTP

-290 RVQRIVGISSPR
+290 RVQRIVGIGSPR

-312 VGLFVTFF
+312 AGLFVTFF
-320 AFAQKNEEKRTVS
+320 AFAQKNEEQRTVS
-333 KTIYSS
+333 TSISRS

-347 SPKRNEASIVIQ
+347 SPKRNETSIVIQ
-359 DNKNDFRI
+359 DSKNDFRI

-394 ALEVNQQQM
+394 AVEVNQQQM
-403 EAQSKLMEEQSQEME
+403 EVQSKLMEEQSHEME

-429 PMEEIGKKMEV
+429 PMEEISKKMEV
-440 IGKKMELAAKKYTSE
+440 VGKKMELA
-455 LNNKKFGDKDL
+455 
-466 DAFSKKFDAEMA
+466 SKKHELALKSKNLTKKDEDLIWKTFESQIA
-478 EYDKEMD
+478 EYDKEME
-485 QYSKQMDELSSQ
+485 QYNIQMDEYASQ
-497 MEKVSAPMDAIS
+497 MDKVSAPMDAIS
-509 AKMDEISAPMESI
+509 AKMDEISVPMDAI
-522 SVELERN
+522 SEELDRN
-529 VDEIIELMPAEI
+529 VNEIIDLMPADI
-541 RLSILK
+541 RSSILK
-547 DRPKPPSPPKAP
+547 DRLKTPVPPKAP

-568 KAPKAPKSIISPK
+568 NAPKGIISPK
-581 NVPSP
+581 NVPSL
-586 PSPPS
+586 
-591 PPTPPKKD
+591 PTPPKKD

>member
-23 ALWQILAVTLVY
+23 SLWQILAITLVY
-35 FLVVIFTKKAN
+35 FAIVLFTKKASY
-46 TRYWSG
+46 RYWSG
-52 MTLLLL
+52 MSLLLL
-58 QFVASGITFF
+58 QFMASGITFF
-68 VIREYSSSEKNFVGV
+68 VISAFSSSEKTFAGV

-88 MLSSVQVMLSF
+88 MLSSVQVMLSY

-123 LGYLWVNQ
+123 LGYLWVNS
-131 LKNSPKNQFDE
+131 LKNSQKNQFDE

-148 SDIKQ
+148 LDIKQ
-153 KMNITKIVHVK
+153 KMNITKNVQVK
-164 VSRMVSL
+164 VSRIVSL

-185 ASLVSGFSQEQLET
+185 AGLVSGFSQEQLET

-210 QDFLLNGLQSV
+210 HDFLLNGLQSV

-242 RENCCDDMALEVS
+242 RENCCDDLALEVS

-269 ETTYTP
+269 ETIYTP

-290 RVQRIVGISSPR
+290 RVQRIVGIGSPR

-312 VGLFVTFF
+312 AGLFVTFF
-320 AFAQKNEEKRTVS
+320 AFAQKNEEQRTVS
-333 KTIYSS
+333 MSISRS

-347 SPKRNEASIVIQ
+347 SPKRNETSIVIQ
-359 DNKNDFRI
+359 DDKNDFRI

-394 ALEVNQQQM
+394 AVEVNQQQM
-403 EAQSKLMEEQSQEME
+403 EVQSKLMEEQSHEME

-429 PMEEIGKKMEV
+429 PMEEISKKMEEV
-440 IGKKMELAAKKYTSE
+440 GKKMELA
-455 LNNKKFGDKDL
+455 
-466 DAFSKKFDAEMA
+466 SKKHELALKSKNLTKKDEDLIWKTFESQIA
-478 EYDKEMD
+478 EYDKEME
-485 QYSKQMDELSSQ
+485 QYNIQMDEYASQ
-497 MEKVSAPMDAIS
+497 MDKVSAPMDAIS
-509 AKMDEISAPMESI
+509 AKMDEISVPMDAI
-522 SVELERN
+522 SVELDRN
-529 VDEIIELMPAEI
+529 VNEIIDLMPAEI
-541 RLSILK
+541 RSSILK
-547 DRPKPPSPPKAP
+547 DRLKMPVPPKAP
-559 KAPKSVISP
+559 KAPKSLISP
-568 KAPKAPKSIISPK
+568 NAPKGIISPK

-586 PSPPS
+586 P
-591 PPTPPKKD
+591 TPPKKD

>member
-9 SNPLAKTLGWTLVH
+9 SNPLAKMLGWTLVH
-23 ALWQILAVTLVY
+23 SLWQILAITLIY
-35 FLVVIFTKKAN
+35 FLVVICTKKAN

-52 MTLLLL
+52 MSLLLL
-58 QFVASGITFF
+58 QFMASGITFF
-68 VIREYSSSEKNFVGV
+68 IISEFSSSEKTFGGM

-131 LKNSPKNQFDE
+131 LKNNPKNQFDE

-153 KMNITKIVHVK
+153 KMNITKNVQVK

-210 QDFLLNGLQSV
+210 HDFLLNGLQSV

-233 LLSAQIRKE
+233 LLSSQIRKE
-242 RENCCDDMALEVS
+242 RENCCDDLALEVS

-320 AFAQKNEEKRTVS
+320 AFAQKNEEKKTVS
-333 KTIYSS
+333 KAIYSS
-339 SSTADTLI
+339 SSSVDTLI
-347 SPKRNEASIVIQ
+347 SPKKNEASIVIQ
-359 DNKNDFRI
+359 DDKNDFRI

-382 PEVQEKVNVRLK
+382 PEVQEKVNIRLK
-394 ALEVNQQQM
+394 SLEVNQQQM
-403 EAQSKLMEEQSQEME
+403 EAQSKLMEEQSHEME
-418 KFSSQMEVNSK
+418 KFSSEMEVNSK
-429 PMEEIGKKMEV
+429 PMEEVGKKMEV
-440 IGKKMELAAKKYTSE
+440 IGKKMELAAKKYTNE

-478 EYDKEMD
+478 EYDKEMEV
-485 QYSKQMDELSSQ
+485 YSKQMDELSSQ
-497 MEKVSAPMDAIS
+497 MEKVSAPMEAIS
-509 AKMDEISAPMESI
+509 AKMEKLSEPMEAI

-541 RLSILK
+541 RSSIMK
-547 DRPKPPSPPKAP
+547 DRPKPPAAP
-559 KAPKSVISP
+559 KAPKTPKAVKSPVSP
-568 KAPKAPKSIISPK
+568 KPLVAPKAPKE
-581 NVPSP
+581 VPSP
-586 PSPPS
+586 PK
-591 PPTPPKKD
+591 PPKAPIKE

>member
-23 ALWQILAVTLVY
+23 SLWQILAITLVY
-35 FLVVIFTKKAN
+35 FAIVLFTKKASY
-46 TRYWSG
+46 RYWSG
-52 MTLLLL
+52 MSLLLL
-58 QFVASGITFF
+58 QFMASGITFF
-68 VIREYSSSEKNFVGV
+68 VISAFSSSEKTFAGV

-88 MLSSVQVMLSF
+88 MLSSVQVMLSY

-123 LGYLWVNQ
+123 LGYLWVNS
-131 LKNSPKNQFDE
+131 LKNSQKNQFDE

-148 SDIKQ
+148 LDIKQ
-153 KMNITKIVHVK
+153 KMNITKNVQVK
-164 VSRMVSL
+164 VSRIVSL

-185 ASLVSGFSQEQLET
+185 AGLVSGFSQEQLET

-210 QDFLLNGLQSV
+210 HDFLLNGLQSV

-242 RENCCDDMALEVS
+242 RENCCDDLALEVS

-269 ETTYTP
+269 ETIYTP

-290 RVQRIVGISSPR
+290 RVQRIVGIGSPR

-312 VGLFVTFF
+312 AGLFVTFF

-333 KTIYSS
+333 TSISRS

-347 SPKRNEASIVIQ
+347 SPKRNETSIVIQ
-359 DNKNDFRI
+359 DSKNDFRI

-394 ALEVNQQQM
+394 AVEVNQQQM
-403 EAQSKLMEEQSQEME
+403 EAQSKLMEEQSHEME

-429 PMEEIGKKMEV
+429 PMEEISKKMEEV
-440 IGKKMELAAKKYTSE
+440 GKKMELA
-455 LNNKKFGDKDL
+455 
-466 DAFSKKFDAEMA
+466 SKKHELALKSKNLTKKDEDLIWKTFESQIA
-478 EYDKEMD
+478 EYDKEME
-485 QYSKQMDELSSQ
+485 QYNIQMDEYASQ
-497 MEKVSAPMDAIS
+497 MDKVSAPMDAIS
-509 AKMDEISAPMESI
+509 AKMDEISVPMDAI
-522 SVELERN
+522 SVELDRN
-529 VDEIIELMPAEI
+529 VNEIIDLMPAEI
-541 RLSILK
+541 RSSILK
-547 DRPKPPSPPKAP
+547 DRLKTPVPPKAP
-559 KAPKSVISP
+559 KAPKSLISP
-568 KAPKAPKSIISPK
+568 NAPKGIISPK

-586 PSPPS
+586 P
-591 PPTPPKKD
+591 TPPKKD

>member
-23 ALWQILAVTLVY
+23 SLWQILAITLVY
-35 FLVVIFTKKAN
+35 FAIVLFTKKASY
-46 TRYWSG
+46 RYWSG
-52 MTLLLL
+52 MSLLLL
-58 QFVASGITFF
+58 QFMASGITFF
-68 VIREYSSSEKNFVGV
+68 VISAFSSSEKTFAGV

-88 MLSSVQVMLSF
+88 MLSSVQVMLSY

-123 LGYLWVNQ
+123 LGYLWVNS

-148 SDIKQ
+148 LDIKQ
-153 KMNITKIVHVK
+153 KMNITKNVQVK
-164 VSRMVSL
+164 VSRIVSL

-185 ASLVSGFSQEQLET
+185 AGLVSGFSQEQLET

-210 QDFLLNGLQSV
+210 HDFLLNGLQSV

-242 RENCCDDMALEVS
+242 RENCCDDLALEVS

-269 ETTYTP
+269 ETIYTP

-290 RVQRIVGISSPR
+290 RVQRIVGIGSPR

-312 VGLFVTFF
+312 AGLFVTFF
-320 AFAQKNEEKRTVS
+320 AFAQKNEEQRTVS
-333 KTIYSS
+333 TSISRS

-347 SPKRNEASIVIQ
+347 SPKRNETSIVIQ
-359 DNKNDFRI
+359 DSKNDFRI

-394 ALEVNQQQM
+394 AVEVNQQQM
-403 EAQSKLMEEQSQEME
+403 EAQSKLMEEQSHEME

-429 PMEEIGKKMEV
+429 PMEEISKKMEEV
-440 IGKKMELAAKKYTSE
+440 GKKMELA
-455 LNNKKFGDKDL
+455 
-466 DAFSKKFDAEMA
+466 SKKHELALKSKNLTKKDEDLIWKTFESQIA
-478 EYDKEMD
+478 EYDKEME
-485 QYSKQMDELSSQ
+485 QYNIQMDEYASQ
-497 MEKVSAPMDAIS
+497 MDKVSAPMDAIS
-509 AKMDEISAPMESI
+509 AKMDEISVPMDAI
-522 SVELERN
+522 SVELDRN
-529 VDEIIELMPAEI
+529 VNEIIDLMPAEI
-541 RLSILK
+541 RSSILK
-547 DRPKPPSPPKAP
+547 DRLKTPVPPKAP
-559 KAPKSVISP
+559 KAPKSLISP
-568 KAPKAPKSIISPK
+568 NAPKGIISPK
-581 NVPSP
+581 YV
-586 PSPPS
+586 PS

>member
-23 ALWQILAVTLVY
+23 SLWQILAITLVY
-35 FLVVIFTKKAN
+35 FAIVLFTKKASY
-46 TRYWSG
+46 RYWSG
-52 MTLLLL
+52 MSLLLL
-58 QFVASGITFF
+58 QFMASGITFF
-68 VIREYSSSEKNFVGV
+68 VISAFSSSEKTFAGV

-88 MLSSVQVMLSF
+88 MLSSVQVMLSY

-123 LGYLWVNQ
+123 LGYLWVNS

-148 SDIKQ
+148 LDIKQ
-153 KMNITKIVHVK
+153 KMNITKNVQVK
-164 VSRMVSL
+164 VSRIVSL

-185 ASLVSGFSQEQLET
+185 AGLVSGFSQEQLET

-210 QDFLLNGLQSV
+210 HDFLLNGLQSV

-242 RENCCDDMALEVS
+242 RENCCDDLALEVS

-269 ETTYTP
+269 ETIYTP

-290 RVQRIVGISSPR
+290 RVQRIVGIGSPR

-312 VGLFVTFF
+312 AGLFVTFF
-320 AFAQKNEEKRTVS
+320 AFAQKNEEQRTVS
-333 KTIYSS
+333 TSISRS

-347 SPKRNEASIVIQ
+347 SPKRNETSIVIQ
-359 DNKNDFRI
+359 DSKNDFRI

-394 ALEVNQQQM
+394 AVEVNQQQM
-403 EAQSKLMEEQSQEME
+403 EAQSKLMEEQSHEME

-429 PMEEIGKKMEV
+429 PMEEISKKMKEV
-440 IGKKMELAAKKYTSE
+440 GKKMELA
-455 LNNKKFGDKDL
+455 
-466 DAFSKKFDAEMA
+466 SKKHELALKSKNLTKKDEDLIWKTFESQIA
-478 EYDKEMD
+478 EYDKEME
-485 QYSKQMDELSSQ
+485 QYNIQMDEYASQ
-497 MEKVSAPMDAIS
+497 MDKVSAPMDAIS
-509 AKMDEISAPMESI
+509 AKMDEISVPMDAI
-522 SVELERN
+522 SVELDRN
-529 VDEIIELMPAEI
+529 VNEIIDLMPADI
-541 RLSILK
+541 RSSILK
-547 DRPKPPSPPKAP
+547 DRLKTPVPPKAP
-559 KAPKSVISP
+559 KAPKSLISP
-568 KAPKAPKSIISPK
+568 NAPKGIISPK

-586 PSPPS
+586 P
-591 PPTPPKKD
+591 TPPKKD

>member
-23 ALWQILAVTLVY
+23 SLWQILAITLVY
-35 FLVVIFTKKAN
+35 FAIVLFTKKASY
-46 TRYWSG
+46 RYWSG
-52 MTLLLL
+52 MSLLLL
-58 QFVASGITFF
+58 QFMASGITFF
-68 VIREYSSSEKNFVGV
+68 VISAFSSSEKTFAGV

-88 MLSSVQVMLSF
+88 MLSSVQVMLSY

-123 LGYLWVNQ
+123 LGYLWVNS

-148 SDIKQ
+148 LDIKQ
-153 KMNITKIVHVK
+153 KMNITKNVQVK
-164 VSRMVSL
+164 VSRIVSL

-185 ASLVSGFSQEQLET
+185 AGLVSGFSQEQLET

-210 QDFLLNGLQSV
+210 HDFLLNGLQSV

-242 RENCCDDMALEVS
+242 RENCCDDLALEVS

-269 ETTYTP
+269 ETIYTP

-290 RVQRIVGISSPR
+290 RVQRIVGIGSPR

-312 VGLFVTFF
+312 AGLFVTFF

-333 KTIYSS
+333 TSISRS

-347 SPKRNEASIVIQ
+347 SPKRNETSIVIQ
-359 DNKNDFRI
+359 DSKNDFRI

-394 ALEVNQQQM
+394 AVEVNQQQM
-403 EAQSKLMEEQSQEME
+403 EAQSKLMEEQSHEME

-429 PMEEIGKKMEV
+429 PMEEISKKMEEV
-440 IGKKMELAAKKYTSE
+440 GKKMELA
-455 LNNKKFGDKDL
+455 
-466 DAFSKKFDAEMA
+466 SKKHELALKSKNLTKKDEDLIWKTFESQIA
-478 EYDKEMD
+478 EYDKEME
-485 QYSKQMDELSSQ
+485 QYNIQMDEYASQ
-497 MEKVSAPMDAIS
+497 MDKVSAPMDAIS
-509 AKMDEISAPMESI
+509 AKMDEISVPMDAI
-522 SVELERN
+522 SVELDRN
-529 VDEIIELMPAEI
+529 VNEIIDLMPADI
-541 RLSILK
+541 RSSILK
-547 DRPKPPSPPKAP
+547 DRLKTPVPPKAP
-559 KAPKSVISP
+559 KAPKSLISP
-568 KAPKAPKSIISPK
+568 NAPKGIISPK

-586 PSPPS
+586 P
-591 PPTPPKKD
+591 TPPKKD

>member
-23 ALWQILAVTLVY
+23 SLWQILAITLVY
-35 FLVVIFTKKAN
+35 FAIVLFTKKASY
-46 TRYWSG
+46 RYWSG
-52 MTLLLL
+52 MSLLLL
-58 QFVASGITFF
+58 QFMASGITFF
-68 VIREYSSSEKNFVGV
+68 VISAFSSSEKTFAGV

-88 MLSSVQVMLSF
+88 MLSSVQVMLSY

-123 LGYLWVNQ
+123 LGYLWVNS

-148 SDIKQ
+148 LDIKQ
-153 KMNITKIVHVK
+153 KMNITKNVQVK
-164 VSRMVSL
+164 VSRIVSL

-185 ASLVSGFSQEQLET
+185 AGLVSGFSQEQLET

-210 QDFLLNGLQSV
+210 HDFLLNGLQSV

-242 RENCCDDMALEVS
+242 RENCCDDLALEVS

-269 ETTYTP
+269 ETIYTP

-290 RVQRIVGISSPR
+290 RVQRIVGIGSPR

-312 VGLFVTFF
+312 AGLFVTFF
-320 AFAQKNEEKRTVS
+320 AFAQKNEEQRTVS
-333 KTIYSS
+333 TSISRS

-347 SPKRNEASIVIQ
+347 SPKRNETSIVIQ
-359 DNKNDFRI
+359 DSKNDFRI

-394 ALEVNQQQM
+394 AVEVNQQQM
-403 EAQSKLMEEQSQEME
+403 EAQSKLMEEQSHEME

-429 PMEEIGKKMEV
+429 PMEEISKKMEEV
-440 IGKKMELAAKKYTSE
+440 GKKMELA
-455 LNNKKFGDKDL
+455 
-466 DAFSKKFDAEMA
+466 SKKHELALKSKNLTKKDEDLIWKTFESQIA
-478 EYDKEMD
+478 EYDKEME
-485 QYSKQMDELSSQ
+485 QYNIQMDEYASQ
-497 MEKVSAPMDAIS
+497 MDKVSAPMDAIS
-509 AKMDEISAPMESI
+509 AKMDEISVPMDAI
-522 SVELERN
+522 SVELDRN
-529 VDEIIELMPAEI
+529 VNEIIDLMPADI
-541 RLSILK
+541 RSSILK
-547 DRPKPPSPPKAP
+547 DRLKTPVPPKAP
-559 KAPKSVISP
+559 KAPKSLISP
-568 KAPKAPKSIISPK
+568 NAPKGIISPK

-586 PSPPS
+586 P
-591 PPTPPKKD
+591 TPPKKD

>member
-23 ALWQILAVTLVY
+23 SLWQILAITLVY
-35 FLVVIFTKKAN
+35 FAIVLFTKKASY
-46 TRYWSG
+46 RYWSG
-52 MTLLLL
+52 MSLLLL
-58 QFVASGITFF
+58 QFMASGITFF
-68 VIREYSSSEKNFVGV
+68 VISAFSSSEKTFAGV

-88 MLSSVQVMLSF
+88 MLSSVQVMLSY

-123 LGYLWVNQ
+123 LGYLWVNS

-148 SDIKQ
+148 LDIKQ
-153 KMNITKIVHVK
+153 KMNITKNVQVK
-164 VSRMVSL
+164 VSRIVSL

-185 ASLVSGFSQEQLET
+185 AGLVSGFSQEQLET

-210 QDFLLNGLQSV
+210 HDFLLNGLQSV

-242 RENCCDDMALEVS
+242 RENCCDDLALEVS

-269 ETTYTP
+269 ETIYTP

-290 RVQRIVGISSPR
+290 RVQRIVGIGSPR

-312 VGLFVTFF
+312 AGLFVTFF
-320 AFAQKNEEKRTVS
+320 AFAQKNEEQRTVS
-333 KTIYSS
+333 TSISRS

-347 SPKRNEASIVIQ
+347 SPKRNETSIVIQ
-359 DNKNDFRI
+359 DSKNDFRI

-394 ALEVNQQQM
+394 AVEVNQQQM
-403 EAQSKLMEEQSQEME
+403 EVQSKLMEEQSHEME

-429 PMEEIGKKMEV
+429 PMEEISKKMEV
-440 IGKKMELAAKKYTSE
+440 VGKKMELA
-455 LNNKKFGDKDL
+455 
-466 DAFSKKFDAEMA
+466 SKKHELALKSKNLTKKDEDLIWKTFESQIA
-478 EYDKEMD
+478 EYDKEME
-485 QYSKQMDELSSQ
+485 QYNIQMDEYASQ
-497 MEKVSAPMDAIS
+497 MDKVSAPMDAIS
-509 AKMDEISAPMESI
+509 AKMDEISVPMDAI
-522 SVELERN
+522 SVELDRN
-529 VDEIIELMPAEI
+529 VNEIIDLMPAEI
-541 RLSILK
+541 RSSILK
-547 DRPKPPSPPKAP
+547 DRLKTPVPPKAP
-559 KAPKSVISP
+559 KAPKSLISP
-568 KAPKAPKSIISPK
+568 NAPKGIISPK
-581 NVPSP
+581 IV
-586 PSPPS
+586 PS
-591 PPTPPKKD
+591 PPTPPKKKKD

>member
-23 ALWQILAVTLVY
+23 SLWQILAITLVY
-35 FLVVIFTKKAN
+35 FAIVLFTKKASY
-46 TRYWSG
+46 RYWSG
-52 MTLLLL
+52 MSLLLL
-58 QFVASGITFF
+58 QFMASGITFF
-68 VIREYSSSEKNFVGV
+68 VISAFSSSEKTFAGV

-88 MLSSVQVMLSF
+88 MLSSVQVMLSY

-123 LGYLWVNQ
+123 LGYLWVNS

-148 SDIKQ
+148 LDIKQ
-153 KMNITKIVHVK
+153 KMNITKNVQVK
-164 VSRMVSL
+164 VSRIVSL

-185 ASLVSGFSQEQLET
+185 AGLVSGFSQEQLET

-210 QDFLLNGLQSV
+210 HDFLLNGLQSV

-242 RENCCDDMALEVS
+242 RENCCDDLALEVS

-269 ETTYTP
+269 ETIYTP

-290 RVQRIVGISSPR
+290 RVQRIVGIGSPR

-312 VGLFVTFF
+312 AGLFVTFF
-320 AFAQKNEEKRTVS
+320 AFAQKNEEQRTVS
-333 KTIYSS
+333 TSISRS

-347 SPKRNEASIVIQ
+347 SPKRNETSIVIQ
-359 DNKNDFRI
+359 DSKNDFRI

-394 ALEVNQQQM
+394 AVEVNQQQM
-403 EAQSKLMEEQSQEME
+403 EAQSKLMEEQSHEME

-429 PMEEIGKKMEV
+429 PMEEISKKMEV
-440 IGKKMELAAKKYTSE
+440 VGKKMELA
-455 LNNKKFGDKDL
+455 
-466 DAFSKKFDAEMA
+466 SKKHELALKSKNLTKKDEDLIWKTFESQIA
-478 EYDKEMD
+478 EYDKEME
-485 QYSKQMDELSSQ
+485 QYNIQMDEYASQ
-497 MEKVSAPMDAIS
+497 MDKVSAPMDAIS
-509 AKMDEISAPMESI
+509 AKMDEISVPMDAI
-522 SVELERN
+522 SVELDRN
-529 VDEIIELMPAEI
+529 VNEIIDLMPAEI
-541 RLSILK
+541 RSSILK
-547 DRPKPPSPPKAP
+547 DRLKTPVPPKAP
-559 KAPKSVISP
+559 KAPKSLISP
-568 KAPKAPKSIISPK
+568 NAPKGIISPK

-586 PSPPS
+586 P
-591 PPTPPKKD
+591 TPPKKD

>member
-1 MENITEFF
+1 MKNITEIF
-9 SNPLAKTLGWTLVH
+9 SNPLAKALGWTLVH
-23 ALWQILAVTLVY
+23 ALWQILAITLLY

-52 MTLLLL
+52 MALLLL

-68 VIREYSSSEKNFVGV
+68 IINAFSSSEKTFGGV
-83 ALAPK
+83 AMAPK

-142 KLTQIL
+142 KLAMVL
-148 SDIKQ
+148 ESLKL
-153 KMNITKIVHVK
+153 KMNITQSVQVK
-164 VSRMVSL
+164 VSSMVSL

-185 ASLVSGFSQEQLET
+185 ASLVSGFSQQQLET

-210 QDFLLNGLQSV
+210 HDFLLNGLQSV

-255 GSKLLLAKTLVQLQ
+255 GNKLLLAKTLVQLQ
-269 ETTYTP
+269 EATYTP

-333 KTIYSS
+333 KSISRS

-347 SPKRNEASIVIQ
+347 SPKRNETSIVIQ
-359 DNKNDFRI
+359 DDKNDFRI
-367 KDNKIFYNGKEVQLS
+367 KDKKIYYNGKEVQLS

-394 ALEVNQQQM
+394 AVEVNQQQM
-403 EAQSKLMEEQSQEME
+403 EAQSKLMEEQSHEME

-440 IGKKMELAAKKYTSE
+440 IGKKMELASNKYTSA

-466 DAFSKKFDAEMA
+466 EAFSKKFDAEMA
-478 EYDKEMD
+478 EYDKEMEV
-485 QYSKQMDELSSQ
+485 YSKQMDELSSQ
-497 MEKVSAPMDAIS
+497 MDKVSAPMDAIS
-509 AKMDEISAPMESI
+509 AKMDEISAPMDAISI
-522 SVELERN
+522 EMDKNIE
-529 VDEIIELMPAEI
+529 EIIELMPAEI
-541 RLSILK
+541 RSNIKK
-547 DRPKPPSPPKAP
+547 DRARVQAPPKAPKAP

-581 NVPSP
+581 DV

>member
-1 MENITEFF
+1 MKNITEFF

-23 ALWQILAVTLVY
+23 SLWQILAITLVY

-52 MTLLLL
+52 MSLLLL
-58 QFVASGITFF
+58 QFIASGITFF
-68 VIREYSSSEKNFVGV
+68 IISEYSSSEKTFGGV
-83 ALAPK
+83 AMAPK
-88 MLSSVQVMLSF
+88 MHSSVQAMLSF
-99 LQTNLPLVV
+99 LRTNLPLVV

-142 KLTQIL
+142 RLTQIL
-148 SDIKQ
+148 CDIKQ
-153 KMNITKIVHVK
+153 KMNIMKNVQVK

-171 PMIMGVL
+171 PMVMGVL

-242 RENCCDDMALEVS
+242 RENCCDDLALEVS
-255 GSKLLLAKTLVQLQ
+255 GNKLLLAKTLVQLQ
-269 ETTYTP
+269 EITYTP

-290 RVQRIVGISSPR
+290 RVQRIVGISSSR

-333 KTIYSS
+333 TSISRS

-347 SPKRNEASIVIQ
+347 SPNRNEASIVIQ
-359 DNKNDFRI
+359 DDKNDFRI

-403 EAQSKLMEEQSQEME
+403 EAQSKLMEEQSHEME
-418 KFSSQMEVNSK
+418 KFSSQLDVNSK
-429 PMEEIGKKMEV
+429 PMEEIGKKMEL
-440 IGKKMELAAKKYTSE
+440 IGKKMELA
-455 LNNKKFGDKDL
+455 
-466 DAFSKKFDAEMA
+466 SKKFESEIRKKGLSEKEMA
-478 EYDKEMD
+478 ELDRKFEIQMAELDVQMQVYGERMD
-485 QYSKQMDELSSQ
+485 ELSKQMDES
-497 MEKVSAPMDAIS
+497 SAPMDAIS
-509 AKMDEISAPMESI
+509 AKMDEISAPMDAISI
-522 SVELERN
+522 EMDKN
-529 VDEIIELMPAEI
+529 IDEIIALMPAEI
-541 RLSILK
+541 RSNIMK
-547 DRPKPPSPPKAP
+547 DRPRIPAPPKAP
-559 KAPKSVISP
+559 KAPKSPKSVISP

-581 NVPSP
+581 DVPSP
-586 PSPPS
+586 PK
-591 PPTPPKKD
+591 PPKAPIKE

>member
-23 ALWQILAVTLVY
+23 SLWQILAITLVY
-35 FLVVIFTKKAN
+35 FAIVLFTKKASY
-46 TRYWSG
+46 RYWSG
-52 MTLLLL
+52 MSLLLL
-58 QFVASGITFF
+58 QFMASGITFF
-68 VIREYSSSEKNFVGV
+68 VISAFSSSEKTFAGV

-88 MLSSVQVMLSF
+88 MLSSVQVMLSY

-123 LGYLWVNQ
+123 LGYLWVNS

-148 SDIKQ
+148 LDIKQ
-153 KMNITKIVHVK
+153 KMNITKNVQVK
-164 VSRMVSL
+164 VSRIVSL

-185 ASLVSGFSQEQLET
+185 AGLVSGFSQEQLET

-210 QDFLLNGLQSV
+210 HDFLLNGLQSV

-242 RENCCDDMALEVS
+242 RENCCDDLALEVS

-269 ETTYTP
+269 ETIYTP

-290 RVQRIVGISSPR
+290 RVQRIVGIGSPR

-312 VGLFVTFF
+312 AGLFVTFF
-320 AFAQKNEEKRTVS
+320 AFAQKNEEQRTVS
-333 KTIYSS
+333 TSISRS

-347 SPKRNEASIVIQ
+347 SPKRNETSIVIQ
-359 DNKNDFRI
+359 DSKNDFRI

-394 ALEVNQQQM
+394 AVEVNQQQM
-403 EAQSKLMEEQSQEME
+403 EVQSKLMEEQSHEME

-429 PMEEIGKKMEV
+429 PMEEISKKMEEV
-440 IGKKMELAAKKYTSE
+440 GKKMELA
-455 LNNKKFGDKDL
+455 
-466 DAFSKKFDAEMA
+466 SKKHELALKSKNLTKKDEDLIWKTFESQIA
-478 EYDKEMD
+478 EYDKEME
-485 QYSKQMDELSSQ
+485 QYNIQMDEYASQ
-497 MEKVSAPMDAIS
+497 MDKVSAPMDAIS
-509 AKMDEISAPMESI
+509 AKMDEISVPMDAI
-522 SVELERN
+522 SVELDRN
-529 VDEIIELMPAEI
+529 VNEIIDLMPADI
-541 RLSILK
+541 RSSILK
-547 DRPKPPSPPKAP
+547 DRLKTPVPPKAP
-559 KAPKSVISP
+559 KAPKSLISP
-568 KAPKAPKSIISPK
+568 NAPKGIISPK

-586 PSPPS
+586 P
-591 PPTPPKKD
+591 TPPKKD

>member
-1 MENITEFF
+1 MKNITEIF

-23 ALWQILAVTLVY
+23 SLWQILAITLVY

-52 MTLLLL
+52 MSLLLL
-58 QFVASGITFF
+58 QFMASGITFF
-68 VIREYSSSEKNFVGV
+68 IINAFSSSEKTFAGV

-88 MLSSVQVMLSF
+88 MLNSVQVMLSF

-142 KLTQIL
+142 RLTQIL

-153 KMNITKIVHVK
+153 KMKITKNVQVK

-210 QDFLLNGLQSV
+210 HDFLLNGLQSV

-233 LLSAQIRKE
+233 LISAQIRKE
-242 RENCCDDMALEVS
+242 RENCCDDLALEVS
-255 GSKLLLAKTLVQLQ
+255 GNKLLLAKTLVQLQ

-320 AFAQKNEEKRTVS
+320 AFAQKNEEKSVS
-333 KTIYSS
+333 STTISKS

-359 DNKNDFRI
+359 DDKNDFRI

-403 EAQSKLMEEQSQEME
+403 EAQSKLMEAQSHEME

-429 PMEEIGKKMEV
+429 PMEEIGEKMEV
-440 IGKKMELAAKKYTSE
+440 IGKKMELAAKKYTTE

-478 EYDKEMD
+478 EYDKEMEV
-485 QYSKQMDELSSQ
+485 YSKQMDELSSQ
-497 MEKVSAPMDAIS
+497 MDKVSAPMDAIS
-509 AKMDEISAPMESI
+509 AKMDEISAPMDAISI
-522 SVELERN
+522 EMDKNIE
-529 VDEIIELMPAEI
+529 EIIELMPAEI
-541 RLSILK
+541 RSSIMK
-547 DRPKPPSPPKAP
+547 DRPNPPAPPKVPKAP

-568 KAPKAPKSIISPK
+568 KAPKAPKSIISSK
-581 NVPSP
+581 DLPSP
-586 PSPPS
+586 PK
-591 PPTPPKKD
+591 PPKAPIKE

>member
-23 ALWQILAVTLVY
+23 SLWQILAITLVY
-35 FLVVIFTKKAN
+35 FVIVLFTKKASY
-46 TRYWSG
+46 RYWSG
-52 MTLLLL
+52 MSLLLL
-58 QFVASGITFF
+58 QFMASGITFF
-68 VIREYSSSEKNFVGV
+68 VISAISSSEKTFAGV

-88 MLSSVQVMLSF
+88 MLSSVQVMLSY

-123 LGYLWVNQ
+123 LGYLWVNS

-148 SDIKQ
+148 LDIKQ
-153 KMNITKIVHVK
+153 KMNITKNVQVK
-164 VSRMVSL
+164 VSRIVSL

-185 ASLVSGFSQEQLET
+185 ASLVSVFSQEQLET

-210 QDFLLNGLQSV
+210 HDFLLNGLQSV

-242 RENCCDDMALEVS
+242 RENCCDDLALEVS

-269 ETTYTP
+269 ETIYTP

-290 RVQRIVGISSPR
+290 RVQRIVGIGSPR

-312 VGLFVTFF
+312 AGLFVTFF
-320 AFAQKNEEKRTVS
+320 AFAQKNEEQRTVS
-333 KTIYSS
+333 MSISRS

-347 SPKRNEASIVIQ
+347 SPKRNETSIVIQ
-359 DNKNDFRI
+359 DSKNDFRI

-394 ALEVNQQQM
+394 AVEVNQQQM
-403 EAQSKLMEEQSQEME
+403 EVQSKLMEEQSHEME

-429 PMEEIGKKMEV
+429 PMEEISKKMEV
-440 IGKKMELAAKKYTSE
+440 VGKKMELA
-455 LNNKKFGDKDL
+455 
-466 DAFSKKFDAEMA
+466 SKKHELALKSKNLTKKDEDLIWKTFESQIA
-478 EYDKEMD
+478 EYDKEME
-485 QYSKQMDELSSQ
+485 QYNIQMDEYASQ
-497 MEKVSAPMDAIS
+497 MDKVSAPMDAIS
-509 AKMDEISAPMESI
+509 AKMDEISVPMDAI
-522 SVELERN
+522 SVELDRN
-529 VDEIIELMPAEI
+529 VNEIIDLMPAEI
-541 RLSILK
+541 RSSILK
-547 DRPKPPSPPKAP
+547 DRLKTPVPPKAP

-568 KAPKAPKSIISPK
+568 NAPKGIISPK
-581 NVPSP
+581 NVPSL
-586 PSPPS
+586 
-591 PPTPPKKD
+591 PTPPKKD